1 MLVSVDD
8 DDVRV
13 SAIIYSRKKKETSS
27 MNDREVRINDV
38 SNLKISMI
46 FEKAKFCAQL
56 HFETFGGHDVEL
68 CSLMKM

>member
-1 MLVSVDD
+1 MRVSVDD

-13 SAIIYSRKKKETSS
+13 SAITYTRKKRKSS

-46 FEKAKFCAQL
+46 FEKAKFCVWKGDQ
-56 HFETFGGHDVEL
+56 
-68 CSLMKM
+68 